1 MSLITQGGYYIWQIV
16 NGSNTYTSENI
27 CGGTLNEGVYSECS
41 IGNVTARQ
49 LNLKLWN
56 VDIDPYEPI
65 VLSYKESTSNTWV
78 AKGTYLIDSV
88 STSPY
93 SEYTEVTA
101 FDAILKSEVVYMKEG
116 TWTSTTASALVSEI
130 ATTMGISVESATAA
144 YLTANNIT
152 IDQAPSIGANGT
164 TCRQILQTIGA
175 LLGGNFTTNDANDLI
190 FRPLFGRLSTKSS
203 SPGYNINYYPTNYVT
218 VGNEVVTFDKSDAEP
233 IVGIEFQANGG
244 ESFRYPSG
252 LTDAQWEA
260 LEGRILYCNLPFMAS
275 QDAVDRVGAIYV
287 ASTGA
292 AYGIDYIPYTANTA
306 YFSPDI
312 VIGRG
317 LLIKDT
323 VVDLS
328 NRTLNIDAL
337 ASSDLSAETSR
348 QAESFYPY
356 VSPQVREARQ
366 KADENYAAISVNT
379 ESITA
384 EVRRATTEEGNLSS
398 EMTSV
403 RQTAE
408 EFSVWHTTS
417 AQTEMDEAA
426 QAAVDDYANTV
437 EAYMRYSSGT
447 LELGQTGSNFKAKL
461 SNTRLAF
468 TGADGQDA
476 AWITNNQLNINEA
489 VIQNDIQLPAK
500 SGTGKW
506 VQQVASN
513 NHFQIRWIG

>member
-1 MSLITQGGYYIWQIV
+1 MVYTWSFT
-16 NGSNTYTSENI
+16 NGENTYTSANI
-27 CGGTLNEGVYSECS
+27 VSGTLNQAMFTECS
-41 IGNVTARQ
+41 IGNVTGKQ

-56 VDIDPYEPI
+56 VDLDTTSPI
-65 VLSYKESTSNTWV
+65 VLSVSDGSSTSSM
-78 AKGTYLIDSV
+78 GTYFIDKYT
-88 STSPY
+88 TSPY
-93 SEYTEVTA
+93 SDYSEVTA
-101 FDAILKSEVVYMKEG
+101 FDAILKTEAVYMKEG
-116 TWTSTTASALVSEI
+116 TWDDSITAEALVEDI
-130 ATTMGISVESATAA
+130 AEKIGVGVVAVGKKYIQNLGITMDQVP
-144 YLTANNIT
+144 NI
-152 IDQAPSIGANGT
+152 GENGT
-164 TCRQILQTIGA
+164 TCRQILQTIAA
-175 LLGGNFTTNDANDLI
+175 LAGGSFYINMSNSLDFAPLFVSLMLQNPRTGTIAVNYYDDGNFT
-190 FRPLFGRLSTKSS
+190 GRDDVI
-203 SPGYNINYYPTNYVT
+203 G
-218 VGNEVVTFDKSDAEP
+218 FDHGDPEY

-244 ESFRYPSG
+244 QSFRYPSN
-252 LTDAQWEA
+252 LTDEQWEA
-260 LEGRILYCNLPFMAS
+260 LEGRILYNNLPFMAS
-275 QDAVDRVGAIYV
+275 QAAVDRVGALYV
-287 ASTGA
+287 DGQSKPTG
-292 AYGIDYIPYTANTA
+292 IPYIPYTANTFYIA
-306 YFSPDI
+306 PNSIFGYG
-312 VIGRG
+312 VK
-317 LLIKDT
+317 IKDT
-323 VVDLS
+323 LVQIT
-328 NRTLNIDAL
+328 NRTINIDAL
-337 ASSDLSAETSR
+337 AACDLSAETSR
-348 QAESFYPY
+348 QAESYYPY
-356 VSPQVREARQ
+356 ISPQVREARQ
-366 KADENYAAISVNT
+366 KAEENYAAIMVNT

-417 AQTEMDEAA
+417 AQTEMDDAA

-437 EAYMRYSSGT
+437 ETYMRYSGGT